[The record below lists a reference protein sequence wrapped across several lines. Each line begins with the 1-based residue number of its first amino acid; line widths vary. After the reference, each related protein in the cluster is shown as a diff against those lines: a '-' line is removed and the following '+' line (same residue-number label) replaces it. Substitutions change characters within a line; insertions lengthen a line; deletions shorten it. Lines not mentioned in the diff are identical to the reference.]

1 MHFSKKSDRL
11 SSAGPEIQA
20 FVSHC
25 SANFQPILN
34 CFIPNFKLKYEE
46 SENIKADRVST
57 VVFNINQTSDMRSF
71 FLGGGGGG
79 GGGDTRLWFLISE
92 ENLSGLF
99 KDIHE

>member
-1 MHFSKKSDRL
+1 MHFSKKSGRL
-11 SSAGPEIQA
+11 STAGPEIQA

-57 VVFNINQTSDMRSF
+57 VVFNLNQTSDMRSF
-71 FLGGGGGG
+71 FFLGG
-79 GGGDTRLWFLISE
+79 GGGDTRLWFLIFG
-92 ENLSGLF
+92 ENLLGLF